1 LEKNSFKINWMA
13 LEGLDNPNA
22 WSNQRFGELAS
33 LAQSVQTDLESV
45 TLAMCESLR
54 EVSNVDN
61 LALAGGVALNSVMN
75 GKIRKQSGFKE
86 VFVPSAPGD
95 EGIALGCALCGL
107 QVRDQSALLSNY
119 VRCLVRCVVLLFTAL
134 A

>member
-1 LEKNSFKINWMA
+1 MDKDSFKINWKV
-13 LEGLDNPNA
+13 LEGLENPNS
-22 WSNQRFGELAS
+22 WSDQRFGELAS

-54 EVSNVDN
+54 TATNVDN

-75 GKIRKQSGFKE
+75 GKIRKHSGFKE

-95 EGIALGCALCGL
+95 EGIALGCALYGF
-107 QVRDQSALLSNY
+107 QVQLLI
-119 VRCLVRCVVLLFTAL
+119 LFLPRLTFI
-134 A
+134 